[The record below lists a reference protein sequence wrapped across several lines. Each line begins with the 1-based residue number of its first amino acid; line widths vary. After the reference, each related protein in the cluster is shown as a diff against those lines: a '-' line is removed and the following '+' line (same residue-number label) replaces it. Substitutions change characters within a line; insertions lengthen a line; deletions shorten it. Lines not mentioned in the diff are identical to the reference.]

1 MVVYAAAPEHAAGLE
16 REWIPRR
23 GGLVL
28 ELGRLP
34 AGGSAIFPE
43 AVGHLPGLTGRLN
56 PKRDAADRTYLYA
69 DNIAIE
75 QGRQQPVSFR
85 LGNSLR
91 LTDAFGFELNVTVVD
106 IVGRAALVEYRQLR
120 PDEEQRR

>member
-1 MVVYAAAPEHAAGLE
+1 MST
-16 REWIPRR
+16 PRCPNTLPVSNESGSR
-23 GGLVL
+23 GG
-28 ELGRLP
+28 
-34 AGGSAIFPE
+34 AGSSWNSAGFPRADRRSFPE

-85 LGNSLR
+85 LGSPLR